1 MTVMSPSRKPALH
14 DVVVVDFSELLPG
27 PFMTQMLV
35 DMGARIIKVERPP
48 KGDPVRQSAPGL
60 FAAVNRGKE
69 CIQIDLKD
77 EAGLCHALELIKQ
90 ADILVESYRPG
101 TLARLGLGYERLK
114 SLNPGLIYVSIS
126 GYGQSGPDAMLPG
139 HDLNYLAA
147 SGAMALTPG
156 KDSASCAQAML
167 DVVPSGQSALPY
179 ADLSGSLY
187 GLGAL
192 LAALH
197 QRQSSGEGQWL
208 DVSLTEAV
216 LHQMTVRLAVF
227 QQNGVTDLREQR
239 ASLERPAYGCFECQD
254 GRFITLGALEP
265 HFFLRLVKALG
276 LNEFEEDVWLD
287 SAYRK
292 RHTSR
297 INRSLV
303 RRFSEMSAERVV
315 DILRKN
321 DVPVMPV
328 VAPSELRHHP
338 QHVERSMFAPSLHGE
353 LPRFPVR
360 LAGMSG
366 PCTS

>member
-1 MTVMSPSRKPALH
+1 MTAIQHSRGPALH
-14 DVVVVDFSELLPG
+14 GIVVVDFSELLPG
-27 PFMTQMLV
+27 PFMTQMLA

-69 CIQIDLKD
+69 CLQIDLKD
-77 EAGLCHALELIKQ
+77 EAGFCHALELIKQ

-114 SLNPGLIYVSIS
+114 RLNPGLIYVSLT

-147 SGAMALTPG
+147 SGVMALTPG
-156 KDSASCAQAML
+156 KDGATRAQAIL
-167 DVVPSGQSALPY
+167 NDVPSGQSALPY

-187 GLGAL
+187 GLGAV
-192 LAALH
+192 LAALY
-197 QRQSSGEGQWL
+197 QRQSCGEGQWL

-227 QQNGVTDLREQR
+227 QQNGVTDLQEQR

-265 HFFLRLVKALG
+265 HFFVRLVKALE
-276 LNEFEEDVWLD
+276 LKEFEDDVWQD
-287 SAYRK
+287 GAYRK
-292 RHTSR
+292 RHASR
-297 INRSLV
+297 INRSLMQ
-303 RRFSEMSAERVV
+303 RFSEMSTDQVV

-328 VAPSELRHHP
+328 VAPSELQHHP
-338 QHVERSMFAPSLHGE
+338 QHIARGVFAHSLHGE

-360 LAGMSG
+360 LVGMGS
-366 PCTS
+366 PRAS